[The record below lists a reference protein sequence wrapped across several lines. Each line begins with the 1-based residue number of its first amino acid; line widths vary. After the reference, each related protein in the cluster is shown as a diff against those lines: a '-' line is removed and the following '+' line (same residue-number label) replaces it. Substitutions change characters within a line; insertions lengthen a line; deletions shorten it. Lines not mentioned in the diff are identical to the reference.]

1 MQPGDVRRTHAD
13 ISKAR
18 AVLGYD
24 PRVAIEDGI
33 ARFVTWYEDTYGLE
47 SRATA

>member
-1 MQPGDVRRTHAD
+1 MSPGDVKQTSAD

-24 PRVAIEDGI
+24 PRVSIEDGVQ
-33 ARFVTWYEDTYGLE
+33 RFVEWF
-47 SRATA
+47 RAERLAPLS